1 MQNHSKAVFGGA
13 IALTSFFAVG
23 AGAVVSTARRRRAPT
38 ARRRCMPRRSTDEA
52 GDPPSRA
59 AKTATVHT
67 ATTTV
72 NGKTETI
79 LVDAAGLPLYYYPSD
94 TAKKSR
100 VSGELAR
107 LWPPLLSAHPTASG
121 TQGKLTALKVAAG
134 QQVSYKGHFLYTFVE
149 DSAGHVTGQGVS
161 NFSVATPRLKAIS
174 STAKV
179 TTTAPASSSV
189 AAMGTDSIPTDSATS
204 VVRARRN
211 RVDP

>member
-1 MQNHSKAVFGGA
+1 MQNHSKAIFGSA

-23 AGAVVSTARRRRAPT
+23 AGAAASAAASPAGAVGAYGSTPSAVKPVVRLQ
-38 ARRRCMPRRSTDEA
+38 
-52 GDPPSRA
+52 A
-59 AKTATVHT
+59 AKTPTVHT
-67 ATTTV
+67 TTATV
-72 NGKTETI
+72 NGKSETI
-79 LVDAAGLPLYYYPSD
+79 LVDAAGLPLYYYPAD

-134 QQVSYKGHFLYTFVE
+134 QQVAYKGHFLYTFIE

-174 STAKV
+174 SAAKV
-179 TTTAPASSSV
+179 TTAAPASSR
-189 AAMGTDSIPTDSATS
+189 GGYGY
-204 VVRARRN
+204 
-211 RVDP
+211 

>member
-1 MQNHSKAVFGGA
+1 MQQHSKAIFGGA

-23 AGAVVSTARRRRAPT
+23 AGAAASTAAGASGAYSSPAAHASTVTMKRVVSVEGAV
-38 ARRRCMPRRSTDEA
+38 
-52 GDPPSRA
+52 
-59 AKTATVHT
+59 KTATVHT
-67 ATTTV
+67 ATATV

-134 QQVSYKGHFLYTFVE
+134 QQVNYKGHFLYTFVE

-161 NFSVATPRLKAIS
+161 
-174 STAKV
+174 
-179 TTTAPASSSV
+179 
-189 AAMGTDSIPTDSATS
+189 
-204 VVRARRN
+204 
-211 RVDP
+211 

>member
-1 MQNHSKAVFGGA
+1 MQQQRKAIFGGA

-23 AGAVVSTARRRRAPT
+23 AGAAASTAAGASGGYGSPPT
-38 ARRRCMPRRSTDEA
+38 HASTATMKREVSVQGA
-52 GDPPSRA
+52 V
-59 AKTATVHT
+59 KTATVHT
-67 ATTTV
+67 ATATV

-94 TAKKSR
+94 TAQKSR

-134 QQVSYKGHFLYTFVE
+134 HQVNYKGHFLYTFVE

-161 NFSVATPRLKAIS
+161 NFSVATPSLKAIS

-179 TTTAPASSSV
+179 TSTAPASSSR
-189 AAMGTDSIPTDSATS
+189 GGYGY
-204 VVRARRN
+204 
-211 RVDP
+211 

>member
-1 MQNHSKAVFGGA
+1 MQNQRKAIFGGA

-23 AGAVVSTARRRRAPT
+23 AGAAASTEGAT
-38 ARRRCMPRRSTDEA
+38 AAYGSPAVHPSTSTMK
-52 GDPPSRA
+52 PVIRLQA
-59 AKTATVHT
+59 AKTPTVHT
-67 ATTTV
+67 ATATV

-79 LVDAAGLPLYYYPSD
+79 LVDAQGLPLYYYPSD

-134 QQVSYKGHFLYTFVE
+134 RQVTYKGHFLYTFIE
-149 DSAGHVTGQGVS
+149 DSSGHVTGQGVS
-161 NFSVATPRLKAIS
+161 NFSVATPGLKTIS

-179 TTTAPASSSV
+179 TSKAPASSSSS
-189 AAMGTDSIPTDSATS
+189 GYGY
-204 VVRARRN
+204 
-211 RVDP
+211 

>member
-1 MQNHSKAVFGGA
+1 MKNHRKAIFGGA

-23 AGAVVSTARRRRAPT
+23 AGAAASTASAATGAYGSP
-38 ARRRCMPRRSTDEA
+38 AVHPSTSTIKPVIRLQ
-52 GDPPSRA
+52 GVT
-59 AKTATVHT
+59 KTATVQT
-67 ATTTV
+67 TTTTV

-79 LVDAAGLPLYYYPSD
+79 LVDAQGLPLYYYPAA

-121 TQGKLTALKVAAG
+121 TLGKLTALKVAAG
-134 QQVSYKGHFLYTFVE
+134 RQVTYKGHFLYTFIE

-174 STAKV
+174 SAAKN
-179 TTTAPASSSV
+179 TSAAPLPSS
-189 AAMGTDSIPTDSATS
+189 GGGYGY
-204 VVRARRN
+204 
-211 RVDP
+211 

>member
-1 MQNHSKAVFGGA
+1 MQNHRKAIFGGA

-23 AGAVVSTARRRRAPT
+23 AGATAGSVAGATGAYGSPAVHASPSSVKPVVRLQGATKSP
-38 ARRRCMPRRSTDEA
+38 
-52 GDPPSRA
+52 
-59 AKTATVHT
+59 TVHT
-67 ATTTV
+67 TTATV

-79 LVDAAGLPLYYYPSD
+79 LVDAAGLPLYYYPAD
-94 TAKKSR
+94 TAKKSL

-134 QQVSYKGHFLYTFVE
+134 HQVTYKGHFLYTFIE

-161 NFSVATPRLKAIS
+161 NFSVATPQLKAIS

-179 TTTAPASSSV
+179 TSKAAAPSSSS
-189 AAMGTDSIPTDSATS
+189 GYGY
-204 VVRARRN
+204 
-211 RVDP
+211 